1 MVESICEKCGLPKE
15 LCVCEIVEREGQKI
29 RAYVTMRRFRKPV
42 TIVEGVN
49 KDSAKSVLKE
59 LKRKLACGGS
69 YKGGNIE
76 LQGNH
81 LMKIKDFLV
90 RLGFDE
96 EQIEVE

>member
-1 MVESICEKCGLPKE
+1 MVGNVCEKCGLPKE
-15 LCVCEIVEREGQKI
+15 LCVCEVVERETQNIK
-29 RAYVTMRRFRKPV
+29 AYVTMRKFRKPV

-49 KDSAKSVLKE
+49 KDSAKTVVKE

-69 YKGGNIE
+69 YKEGNIE

-81 LMKIKDFLV
+81 LRNIKGLLV
-90 RLGFDE
+90 KLGFDE